1 MIPGIIYTR
10 TKALC
15 DERGITISR
24 LETELG
30 FSKATIQKWR
40 ESSLPMIDKLVAV
53 ADYFGVSVDYLAGR
67 TDTREMVDD
76 YLANAEY
83 REAHRKWERLN
94 PRTRKESADFFSKL
108 NDMLYS
114 AENPKEDDEN

>member
-10 TKALC
+10 VKTLC

-24 LETELG
+24 LEVELG

-40 ESSLPMIDKLVAV
+40 EASLPMIDKLVAV
-53 ADYFGVSVDYLAGR
+53 ADYFSVSVDYLAGR

-76 YLANAEY
+76 YLANDEY
-83 REAHRKWERLN
+83 REAHRKWEKLN
-94 PRTRKESADFFSKL
+94 PRTRKESTDFFSKL
-108 NDMLYS
+108 NDILYS
-114 AENPKEDDEN
+114 AENPEEGDEN